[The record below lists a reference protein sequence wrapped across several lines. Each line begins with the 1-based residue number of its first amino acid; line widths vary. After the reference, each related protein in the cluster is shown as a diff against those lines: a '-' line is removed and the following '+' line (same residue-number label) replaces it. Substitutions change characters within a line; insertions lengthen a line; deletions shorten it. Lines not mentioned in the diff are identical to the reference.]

1 MKNLT
6 IFLDGKY
13 QTILPSA
20 MKAMTPGLLRGL
32 GVFETLLCEKQKVF
46 FFREHYQRFVHGCDR
61 YILPKPVASKN
72 IRQILAQLLQQNKI
86 KDGRV
91 RFAAWRKGSDLH
103 FSVAVFPRKAFSESV
118 YRRGFAACL
127 YPRALNRPSQLHK
140 IKSLDYGF
148 FLKAYEFALKHHYEE
163 AILLNSEGHIIEG
176 SRSNIF
182 FVKDRKL
189 FTPSLSTGCLNGTTR
204 QAVLKVAKAIGIK
217 TANVESGVLDLQNS
231 DEAFLTNS
239 LVGIM
244 PLTYLQ
250 DQKIGDGRPGRLTLK
265 LTKSYK
271 KLSQGCSTFVVG

>member
-20 MKAMTPGLLRGL
+20 IKTMTPGLLRGL
-32 GVFETLLCEKQKVF
+32 GVFETLLCEKQKVY

-72 IRQILAQLLQQNKI
+72 IRQILAKLLQQSKI

-103 FSVAVFPRKAFSESV
+103 FSVAVFPRAAFSAQV
-118 YRRGFAACL
+118 YRRGFAACF
-127 YPRALNRPSQLHK
+127 YPRAFNRPSQLHK

-189 FTPSLSTGCLNGTTR
+189 FTPSLSTGCLNGITR

-217 TANVESGVLDLQNS
+217 TANVKSGVLDLQNS

-250 DQKIGDGRPGRLTLK
+250 DHKIGDGRPGRLTLK